1 MRLLCQFE
9 GVQYVA
15 CGEFLAAINLKKPEE
30 IRKYEFTAGQGS
42 QIIAVTVSLDGKFV
56 YGGFANKYIAC
67 WDTSNGTVRGSILHS
82 KRPTAIVYTES
93 LAPDNLSGNTELRSA
108 LVVSDKAGLIW
119 GMDVPL
125 FKRHVLLAGHTASV
139 ITDMTTDGTFIAT
152 ADRDEKV
159 RISNYPRMDT
169 LQAFCMAHTN
179 VVTSISFVKHE
190 AQKLLVSC
198 GWDHKLCL
206 WQYQTGATYDIHHCD
221 SSSSDVTKSSTSLA
235 PTTATTDTDVGKT
248 NGGVI
253 ETVQLG
259 DTAIEDS
266 LEAEKDAD
274 GVDDTTEKVYDE
286 DSAGHY
292 PVKIVAAPNSARVA
306 VIFKDMPFLKTF
318 DIIRND
324 GAVPTYSFGDEQVKM
339 LSAVPCDICISST
352 NDLVVLLPKPYFIQ
366 IFSLPISG
374 DTGIESSDYSRVI
387 SIFQSLCIEKGLDFK
402 QQLVSTVEG
411 EDAEKGNSNILQHS
425 MNNFLDYSMPYKSA
439 FNLYCN
445 KGIRKHTL
453 DKPFTKSTGIDPEKK
468 KGSKRSRRR
477 AGFEEREKN
486 KKTEADEVVA

>member
-15 CGEFLAAINLKKPEE
+15 CGEFLAAINLKKVEE
-30 IRKYEFTAGQGS
+30 IRKYEFAAGQGS
-42 QIIAVTVSLDGKFV
+42 QIIAITVSLDGKFV

-67 WDTSNGTVRGSILHS
+67 WDTSSGAVLGSILHS

-93 LAPDNLSGNTELRSA
+93 IVLDSVSGNTELRSA

-125 FKRHVLLAGHTASV
+125 FKQHVLLAGHTASV

-159 RISNYPRMDT
+159 RISNFPRMDT

-190 AQKLLVSC
+190 AQNLLVSC
-198 GWDHKLCL
+198 GWDHKLFL

-221 SSSSDVTKSSTSLA
+221 SSSSDLTKTSASLA
-235 PTTATTDTDVGKT
+235 PTSATTDTDVGTAKV
-248 NGGVI
+248 VI
-253 ETVQLG
+253 EIVQLG
-259 DTAIEDS
+259 DAAIEDS

-306 VIFKDMPFLKTF
+306 VIFKDMPSFKTF
-318 DIIRND
+318 DIIRID
-324 GAVPTYSFGDEQVKM
+324 GAVSTFSFGNEQLKT
-339 LSAVPCDICISST
+339 LPAVPCDICISST
-352 NDLVVLLPKPYFIQ
+352 NDLIVLLPKPYFIQ
-366 IFSLPISG
+366 IFSLPING
-374 DTGIESSDYSRVI
+374 DTGIESNDYSSVV
-387 SIFQSLCIEKGLDFK
+387 SIFQSLCIEKALDFK

-411 EDAEKGNSNILQHS
+411 EDAEKGNSTILQD
-425 MNNFLDYSMPYKSA
+425 FLDDFLTNSMPRKPA
-439 FNLYCN
+439 FDLY
-445 KGIRKHTL
+445 
-453 DKPFTKSTGIDPEKK
+453 
-468 KGSKRSRRR
+468 
-477 AGFEEREKN
+477 
-486 KKTEADEVVA
+486 